1 VYQKLQESGVL
12 DRCVKLDARFATREE
27 LLWLHTADYVDKLS
41 ATSAKKQSILTALER
56 QYDSVFFCPE
66 TYEAALLSAG
76 SSLQVVESILSNECR
91 SGFAVIRPPG
101 HLAESD
107 KASGFCFFN
116 NVALAAKYAIEIH
129 QLDRSTQIVL
139 SANKFTKLPFYNFI
153 I

>member
-1 VYQKLQESGVL
+1 M
-12 DRCVKLDARFATREE
+12 ATREE
-27 LLWLHTADYVDKLS
+27 LLWLHTADYVDELS
-41 ATSAKKQSILTALER
+41 ATTGKKRSYLNSVEQKYE
-56 QYDSVFFCPE
+56 SVFLCPQ
-66 TYEAALLSAG
+66 TYQSALLSAG
-76 SSLQVVESILSNECR
+76 SSMQVVESILSNECR

-129 QLDRSTQIVL
+129 HLERSTQIDL
-139 SANKFTKLPFYNFI
+139 SAKKFTKLPFYNLI